1 MRLAGQTL
9 ALQIP
14 AVEDPV
20 EKLDDPGARQDRP
33 AVLRGRTAIGQT
45 SATSLKGDTQ
55 AVRTPR
61 VRRAPIRA
69 IVVGNTSTP
78 CSASTS
84 LK

>member
-1 MRLAGQTL
+1 M
-9 ALQIP
+9 IP
-14 AVEDPV
+14 ARARIDRQFFED
-20 EKLDDPGARQDRP
+20 
-33 AVLRGRTAIGQT
+33 
-45 SATSLKGDTQ
+45 DTQ